1 MDESG
6 TSERFMLKG
15 AVNSKV
21 KAAVA
26 FPLKNIAALIFKH
39 FADCN
44 LRSCVREF
52 DASCGFCD
60 YKDRCMHVG
69 SVIVCGL
76 LLSPALILVSSRLLH
91 TSNDSAFLFEHG
103 KRVYFHILPYISNLP
118 GVFLVVKLD

>member
-44 LRSCVREF
+44 LRSCVAESSMP
-52 DASCGFCD
+52 AVVSVTIKIGA
-60 YKDRCMHVG
+60 CM
-69 SVIVCGL
+69 SGL
-76 LLSPALILVSSRLLH
+76 SSSPALILVSSRLLH

-103 KRVYFHILPYISNLP
+103 KRVYFHILPYILNLP

>member
-1 MDESG
+1 
-6 TSERFMLKG
+6 
-15 AVNSKV
+15 
-21 KAAVA
+21 
-26 FPLKNIAALIFKH
+26 
-39 FADCN
+39 
-44 LRSCVREF
+44 
-52 DASCGFCD
+52 
-60 YKDRCMHVG
+60 MHVG